1 MRARPTLILL
11 GSYLLLS
18 VGSIEAQTTQPQSS
32 RTLTIGGVVRDA
44 GKAPVP
50 SAELS
55 LRRAGQGRLV
65 SRTDNDGKFSFSD
78 LAPGPLSLTVRRL
91 GYRVKSVDLDVTPAT
106 ATNPIEIQ
114 LEEIA
119 SDIDA
124 VLVEAGQ
131 DRLREFYEHKA
142 TNNFGKFFERK
153 DIEKLARQYSSEV
166 LRVVPGARLEAS
178 ERNGNRVLLRGCKP
192 IVWIDGMRAN
202 GAEVDDLARPSDLE
216 GMEVYPSWAGLPAQ
230 YQDRDNRMCGVI
242 VLWTRSQ

>member
-32 RTLTIGGVVRDA
+32 RTLTIEGVVRDA